1 MVGIAMA
8 LILVGNPIQ
17 IGTTNVSEPQQAI
30 ICDKVVQ
37 SVGSEVNEVNEPIAE
52 VPQDGYITING
63 VVDAWDITPS
73 YTEQGKYVLVDT
85 MEEESGGELDD

>member
-17 IGTTNVSEPQQAI
+17 IGTQNVSEPQQAI

-37 SVGSEVNEVNEPIAE
+37 IVGSEINEVNEPIRE
-52 VPQDGYITING
+52 TPQEGYITIND
-63 VVDAWDITPS
+63 VVDAWSIKPV
-73 YTEQGKYVLVDT
+73 YVEEVKQVDT
-85 MEEESGGELDD
+85 EKLIY